1 MIYDSIIIGKG
12 PAGITTAVYLK
23 RYGYEPLIIAKDGG
37 ALVHVKEIENY
48 YGFSKITGPELLER
62 GIKQANELQIPILE
76 EEVLEISFVPNRKVP
91 LNSYHSGIAIPD
103 STKVIRLPL
112 TINTVSL
119 TPFCLR

>member
-76 EEVLEISFVPNRKVP
+76 EEVLEISFENVFF
-91 LNSYHSGIAIPD
+91 L
-103 STKVIRLPL
+103 
-112 TINTVSL
+112 SL
-119 TPFCLR
+119 IHI